1 MRVLLLDAAP
11 GKLLDHELECLL
23 GHGLAVTL
31 NLRRIADDASARVA
45 WTGRVDFTDFDAFD
59 ESALIA
65 ETIRGGL
72 GHHAVKS
79 RAGVPLR
86 AAFLAAA
93 TDPALANRLRVI
105 GGRGRRPVHRR
116 QKPRGIGMDLFMIP
130 DYALPRMHESALK
143 VLLFHPTLLEQRRAT
158 VLRRTTAMR
167 TGLSALLLLGTWATA
182 STLPASASDSP
193 VRSTEAPASAPL
205 LSAMRHD
212 LGLTKSQAEAR
223 LAAEKTA
230 TTVERKAKHA
240 AGSSYGGS
248 WFDAASGKLTVAV
261 TRDANTE
268 AVRAT
273 GATVRLVRHSARQL
287 DAAKKRI
294 DALSAPTGVG
304 SWYVDT
310 KANKVVVNVVTAHR
324 NDNDVQTFLAQAR
337 QAGPVTVEQT
347 ADAPQTFAAGTVGG
361 DPYYTG
367 NVRCSIGFSVYG
379 GFVTAG
385 HCDQHTG
392 AVYGWDG
399 SYVGNF
405 QGSSFPDNDYAW
417 VNVGSGWWTVPVV
430 LGWGTVSDQL
440 VRGSAEAPV
449 GASICRSGSTSHW
462 HCGTVL
468 AKDETVN
475 YSQGA
480 VHQMTKTSVCAE
492 PGDSGGSFI
501 SGDQAQGVTS
511 GGWGNCSSG
520 GETWYQPINEILN
533 RYGLTLH
540 TA

>member
-1 MRVLLLDAAP
+1 
-11 GKLLDHELECLL
+11 
-23 GHGLAVTL
+23 
-31 NLRRIADDASARVA
+31 
-45 WTGRVDFTDFDAFD
+45 
-59 ESALIA
+59 
-65 ETIRGGL
+65 
-72 GHHAVKS
+72 
-79 RAGVPLR
+79 
-86 AAFLAAA
+86 
-93 TDPALANRLRVI
+93 
-105 GGRGRRPVHRR
+105 
-116 QKPRGIGMDLFMIP
+116 
-130 DYALPRMHESALK
+130 
-143 VLLFHPTLLEQRRAT
+143 
-158 VLRRTTAMR
+158 MR
-167 TGLSALLLLGTWATA
+167 TGLSALLLLGSWATA
-182 STLPASASDSP
+182 SAVPASAADSP
-193 VRSTEAPASAPL
+193 SRPTEPPASAPL

-230 TTVERKAKHA
+230 TAVERKAKRA

-248 WFDAASGKLTVAV
+248 WFDATSGRLTVAV
-261 TRDANTE
+261 TRGANTE
-268 AVRAT
+268 ALRAT

-287 DAAKKRI
+287 DATKARI
-294 DALSAPTGVG
+294 DALSAPAGIG
-304 SWYVDT
+304 GWYVDVKT
-310 KANKVVVNVVTAHR
+310 DQVVVNVVAAHR
-324 NDNDVQTFLAQAR
+324 RDNDVQTFLARAR
-337 QAGPVTVEQT
+337 QAGPVTVRET
-347 ADAPQTFAAGTVGG
+347 ADAPRTFAAGTVGG

-399 SYVGNF
+399 SYVGDF

-417 VNVGSGWWTVPVV
+417 VSVGSGWWTVPVV

-468 AKDETVN
+468 AKSETVN

-480 VHQMTKTSVCAE
+480 VHELTKTSVCAE

-520 GETWYQPINEILN
+520 GETWYQPVNEILN
-533 RYGLTLH
+533 RYGLTLQ